1 MRQRSRPSGPAPRTR
16 YRPVIGTGVFARVSS
31 GKSSAKTSLKRID
44 TYLSA
49 GTLPRGLLPAIAA
62 GLVAIGIFFGMGGPL
77 WPDVLDSFDVSKSQ
91 FGLLSGLSLAL
102 SFPVLLFGGRLT
114 DQFGKSAVLFVSM
127 LVLVFVSFGFATASG
142 GLLVFAILLAVR
154 GLGVA
159 LVDLSANTLT
169 IDAETA
175 TGKHLMGPLHATFS
189 AGSILGAGAV
199 AVALALDFDFR
210 DVYGFLAVALFLLAL
225 VVLPIRSM
233 DRERQRGD
241 VVHVQRFRVAFKSP
255 TIRLCALLTGLSFA
269 GEIIV
274 ADWTSLYLREDRGL
288 SGSYAA
294 ACIVAFGIAM
304 LIGRM
309 TNGSM
314 IRIVGV
320 SRATMVQGLVAAAG
334 GVLIVLE
341 FSDDTPMIGCAL
353 AGLGL
358 AGIGPTA
365 LSVAGITLPAD
376 AGSAAGMTLAGG
388 YIGLAGAPVAS
399 GLIADALSTRTTL
412 AMVAVVGVVVVI
424 VARALPEKRY

>member
-1 MRQRSRPSGPAPRTR
+1 
-16 YRPVIGTGVFARVSS
+16 
-31 GKSSAKTSLKRID
+31 LKRID
-44 TYLSA
+44 QFLTA
-49 GTLPRGLLPAIAA
+49 GMLPRGLLPAIAA

-77 WPDVLDSFDVSKSQ
+77 WPDVLESFDVSKSQ

-114 DQFGKSAVLFVSM
+114 DHFGKAAVLFASM
-127 LVLVFVSFGFATASG
+127 LVLVVVSLGFAVATG
-142 GLLVFAILLAVR
+142 GILVFAILLAVR

-189 AGSILGAGAV
+189 AGSIVGAGAV

-210 DVYGFLAVALFLLAL
+210 DVYGFLAIALFLLAL
-225 VVLPIRSM
+225 IVLPIRSI
-233 DRERQRGD
+233 DRERRRGE
-241 VVHVQRFRVAFKSP
+241 VVQVQRFRLAFQSP
-255 TIRLCALLTGLSFA
+255 VIRLCALLTGLSFG

-304 LIGRM
+304 LIGRLI
-309 TNGSM
+309 NGPM
-314 IRIVGV
+314 IRRLGV

-341 FSDDTPMIGCAL
+341 TSDAAPLAGCAL

-388 YIGLAGAPVAS
+388 YIGLAGAPVVS
-399 GLIADALSTRTTL
+399 GLIADSLSTRTTL
-412 AMVAVVGVVVVI
+412 SMVALVGMAVVI
-424 VARALPEKRY
+424 AARGLPERRY